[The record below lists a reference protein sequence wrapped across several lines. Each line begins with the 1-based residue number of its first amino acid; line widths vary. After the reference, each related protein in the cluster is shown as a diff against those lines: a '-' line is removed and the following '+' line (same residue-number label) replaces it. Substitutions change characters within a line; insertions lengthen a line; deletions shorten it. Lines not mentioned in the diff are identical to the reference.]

1 MTLGQRGY
9 HSRFSAHLFFLHI
22 VSDCGIQVQG
32 NYLEALGRNARCAGY
47 SVNNFQG
54 IILERPLSFYLSY
67 LESKQVSLDEGTDL
81 RTGVSYVTNQ
91 ETGSV
96 LAF

>member
-9 HSRFSAHLFFLHI
+9 HSWFSAQLFFSHI
-22 VSDCGIQVQG
+22 VSDCGIEVQS
-32 NYLEALGRNARCAGY
+32 NYLEALGRNAGCARY
-47 SVNNFQG
+47 SVNNSQG

-81 RTGVSYVTNQ
+81 RTNMSYITDL

-96 LAF
+96 LVF